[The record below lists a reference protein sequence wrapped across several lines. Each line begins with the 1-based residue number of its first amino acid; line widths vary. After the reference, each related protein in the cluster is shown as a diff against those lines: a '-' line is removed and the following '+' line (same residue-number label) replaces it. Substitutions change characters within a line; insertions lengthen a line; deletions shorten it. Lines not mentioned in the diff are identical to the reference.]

1 MSDKKTISINP
12 LLFQLNKK
20 NKTQKKE
27 KKEKPIP
34 LISPNILKK
43 NLLQKIKDHQNE
55 QKNVSNATLDNN
67 AKDTLNNNAFSDE
80 FKNSI
85 NYLSNLINKTKMKN
99 RTLKKQ
105 NNEYNNNNN
114 NNSSSPAI
122 LENSFEEN
130 LISTTPMI
138 NSNINRQLMNTQPM
152 NTQPMNTQP
161 MNTQPIN
168 TQPINTQ
175 PINTQPINTHPIN
188 NVIPDSFLD
197 NSSISQH
204 PSSNKNMGINNQIDP
219 PYGCLKNAN
228 KPTYRNW
235 LRHTQKNRD
244 NHDNINSLES
254 KMNNSNNIENNV
266 SNNINNANNTR
277 EDKLSQIK
285 NKFNQDSI
293 IDNEAK
299 STNCIIKKTIKKK
312 YKLGKSKKKSII
324 SVLIKGSTF
333 RQKIANE
340 KHNLSKK
347 NINQVKIYLKKHGLL
362 KSGSSCPNDILRKM
376 YEDSIL
382 TGYVTNKNKDTLIH
396 NFLNL

>member
-1 MSDKKTISINP
+1 MSQKKTIAINP
-12 LLFQLNKK
+12 VLFQLSKK
-20 NKTQKKE
+20 NKKKKKE

-34 LISPNILKK
+34 LVSPNILKK

-55 QKNVSNATLDNN
+55 QKSMSNNTLENN
-67 AKDTLNNNAFSDE
+67 SKDTIIDNAFSDE

-85 NYLSNLINKTKMKN
+85 NYLSNLINKNKMRN

-105 NNEYNNNNN
+105 NIDNSNNYN
-114 NNSSSPAI
+114 SPAI
-122 LENSFEEN
+122 LENSFEDN
-130 LISTTPMI
+130 LISSTPMI
-138 NSNINRQLMNTQPM
+138 NTNNNNQG
-152 NTQPMNTQP
+152 
-161 MNTQPIN
+161 IN
-168 TQPINTQ
+168 TPTINSISTPPISVSTP
-175 PINTQPINTHPIN
+175 PISVSTPPIN
-188 NVIPDSFLD
+188 NVSAPPINNIIPDSFLD
-197 NSSISQH
+197 NSSISQQ
-204 PSSNKNMGINNQIDP
+204 PSSSQNVNIINQKDP

-244 NHDNINSLES
+244 NRDNTDDKISLE
-254 KMNNSNNIENNV
+254 
-266 SNNINNANNTR
+266 NNANNNIISR
-277 EDKLSQIK
+277 EDRLSQIK
-285 NKFNQDSI
+285 NKFQQENNNN
-293 IDNEAK
+293 IDPK

-312 YKLGKSKKKSII
+312 YKLGKSKKKSTI

-340 KHNLSKK
+340 KNKLSKK
-347 NINQVKIYLKKHGLL
+347 NINHVKTYLKKHGLL

>member
-27 KKEKPIP
+27 KKDKPIP
-34 LISPNILKK
+34 LVSPNILKK

-55 QKNVSNATLDNN
+55 KKNVSNTTLDNN

-105 NNEYNNNNN
+105 NNEFNN
-114 NNSSSPAI
+114 SSPAI

-130 LISTTPMI
+130 LISSTPMI
-138 NSNINRQLMNTQPM
+138 NTQPM
-152 NTQPMNTQP
+152 NAQPINMQPMSTQPMNTLS

-168 TQPINTQ
+168 TQPMNTL
-175 PINTQPINTHPIN
+175 PVN
-188 NVIPDSFLD
+188 NIIPDSFLD
-197 NSSISQH
+197 NSSISQQ
-204 PSSNKNMGINNQIDP
+204 PLPNKNTGFNNQIDP

-244 NHDNINSLES
+244 NHNNHDNMNSLES
-254 KMNNSNNIENNV
+254 KMNNNNSMDNTV
-266 SNNINNANNTR
+266 SNNINNTR

-285 NKFNQDSI
+285 NKFQQDNISN
-293 IDNEAK
+293 NEAK

-340 KHNLSKK
+340 KHKLSKK
-347 NINQVKIYLKKHGLL
+347 NISHIKSYLKKHGLL

>member
-34 LISPNILKK
+34 LVSPNILKK

-55 QKNVSNATLDNN
+55 KKNVSNTTLDNN

-105 NNEYNNNNN
+105 NNEFNN
-114 NNSSSPAI
+114 SSPAI

-130 LISTTPMI
+130 LISSTPMI
-138 NSNINRQLMNTQPM
+138 NTQPMNAQPM

-161 MNTQPIN
+161 MNTLSMNAQPMN
-168 TQPINTQ
+168 TLPV
-175 PINTQPINTHPIN
+175 N
-188 NVIPDSFLD
+188 NIIPDSFLD
-197 NSSISQH
+197 NSSISQQ
-204 PSSNKNMGINNQIDP
+204 PLPNKNTGFNNQIDP

-244 NHDNINSLES
+244 NHNNHDNMNSLES
-254 KMNNSNNIENNV
+254 KMNNNNSMDNTV
-266 SNNINNANNTR
+266 SNNINNTR

-285 NKFNQDSI
+285 NKFQQDNISN
-293 IDNEAK
+293 NEAK

-340 KHNLSKK
+340 KHKLSKK
-347 NINQVKIYLKKHGLL
+347 NISHIKSYLKKHGLL

>member
-27 KKEKPIP
+27 KKDKPIP
-34 LISPNILKK
+34 LVSPNILKK

-55 QKNVSNATLDNN
+55 KKNVSNTTLDNN

-105 NNEYNNNNN
+105 NNEFNN
-114 NNSSSPAI
+114 SSPAI

-130 LISTTPMI
+130 LISSTPMI
-138 NSNINRQLMNTQPM
+138 NTQPM
-152 NTQPMNTQP
+152 NAQPINMQPMSTQPMNTLS

-168 TQPINTQ
+168 TQPMNTL
-175 PINTQPINTHPIN
+175 PVN
-188 NVIPDSFLD
+188 NIIPDSFLD
-197 NSSISQH
+197 NSSISQQ
-204 PSSNKNMGINNQIDP
+204 PLPNKNTGFNNQIDP

-244 NHDNINSLES
+244 NHDNMNSLES
-254 KMNNSNNIENNV
+254 KMNNNNSMDNTV
-266 SNNINNANNTR
+266 SNNINNTR

-285 NKFNQDSI
+285 NKFQQDNISN
-293 IDNEAK
+293 NEAK

-340 KHNLSKK
+340 KHKLSKK
-347 NINQVKIYLKKHGLL
+347 NISHIKSYLKKHGLL

-396 NFLNL
+396 NF

>member
-12 LLFQLNKK
+12 LLFQVNRK

-34 LISPNILKK
+34 LVSPNILKK

-55 QKNVSNATLDNN
+55 QKNVSNSTLDKNE
-67 AKDTLNNNAFSDE
+67 KDTLNNNAFSDE

-85 NYLSNLINKTKMKN
+85 NYLSNLINKSKMKN

-105 NNEYNNNNN
+105 NNEFNS
-114 NNSSSPAI
+114 NSSSPAI
-122 LENSFEEN
+122 LESSFEEN
-130 LISTTPMI
+130 LISNTPMI
-138 NSNINRQLMNTQPM
+138 HTQPINTQPM

-161 MNTQPIN
+161 MNTPMIN
-168 TQPINTQ
+168 TQPQLIMNNAINTSN
-175 PINTQPINTHPIN
+175 INS
-188 NVIPDSFLD
+188 VIQDSFSD
-197 NSSISQH
+197 NSSIYQE
-204 PSSNKNMGINNQIDP
+204 PSTNKNTGIINQVDP

-235 LRHTQKNRD
+235 IRHTQKNRD
-244 NHDNINSLES
+244 NRDNINSLES
-254 KMNNSNNIENNV
+254 KMNNAIDNDL
-266 SNNINNANNTR
+266 SNNINNAR

-285 NKFNQDSI
+285 NKFQQDNISN
-293 IDNEAK
+293 NEAK

-312 YKLGKSKKKSII
+312 YKLGKSKKKNII

-340 KHNLSKK
+340 KHKLSNK
-347 NINQVKIYLKKHGLL
+347 NISHIKTYLKKHGLL

-396 NFLNL
+396 NYLNL

>member
-1 MSDKKTISINP
+1 MSQKKTIEINP
-12 LLFQLNKK
+12 VLFQLSNK

-27 KKEKPIP
+27 KRVKPVP
-34 LISPNILKK
+34 LVSPNILKK

-55 QKNVSNATLDNN
+55 QKSMSNNTLENN
-67 AKDTLNNNAFSDE
+67 SKDTLIDNAFSDE

-85 NYLSNLINKTKMKN
+85 NYLSNLINKSKMRN

-105 NNEYNNNNN
+105 NIDNNVSN
-114 NNSSSPAI
+114 SPAI
-122 LENSFEEN
+122 LENSFDDN

-138 NSNINRQLMNTQPM
+138 NTNNNQGINKPLINVNTPTI
-152 NTQPMNTQP
+152 NSISAT
-161 MNTQPIN
+161 PIN
-168 TQPINTQ
+168 SISAPPINSISAT
-175 PINTQPINTHPIN
+175 PITNVSAPPIN
-188 NVIPDSFLD
+188 NIIPDSFLD
-197 NSSISQH
+197 NSFISQK
-204 PSSNKNMGINNQIDP
+204 PSSSQNVNIINQKDP

-244 NHDNINSLES
+244 NRDNTDDDKISLE
-254 KMNNSNNIENNV
+254 NNEINNNII
-266 SNNINNANNTR
+266 SR
-277 EDKLSQIK
+277 EDRLSQIK
-285 NKFNQDSI
+285 NKFQQENNNN
-293 IDNEAK
+293 IDPK

-340 KHNLSKK
+340 KNKLSKK
-347 NINQVKIYLKKHGLL
+347 NINEVKTYLKKHGLL

>member
-34 LISPNILKK
+34 LVSPNILKK

-55 QKNVSNATLDNN
+55 KKNVSNTTLDNN

-105 NNEYNNNNN
+105 NNEFNN
-114 NNSSSPAI
+114 SSPAI

-130 LISTTPMI
+130 LISSTPMI
-138 NSNINRQLMNTQPM
+138 NTQPM
-152 NTQPMNTQP
+152 NTQPMNTLSMNTQP
-161 MNTQPIN
+161 MNTL
-168 TQPINTQ
+168 
-175 PINTQPINTHPIN
+175 PIN
-188 NVIPDSFLD
+188 NIIPDSFLD
-197 NSSISQH
+197 NSSISQQ
-204 PSSNKNMGINNQIDP
+204 PLSSKNTGLNNQIDP

-244 NHDNINSLES
+244 NHNNHDNMNSLES
-254 KMNNSNNIENNV
+254 KMNNNNSMDNTV
-266 SNNINNANNTR
+266 SNNINNTR

-285 NKFNQDSI
+285 NKFQQDNISN
-293 IDNEAK
+293 NEAK
-299 STNCIIKKTIKKK
+299 STNCIIKKTIKKI

-340 KHNLSKK
+340 KHKLSKK
-347 NINQVKIYLKKHGLL
+347 NISHIKSYLKKHGLL

-382 TGYVTNKNKDTLIH
+382 TGYVTNNNKDTLIH

>member
-34 LISPNILKK
+34 LVSPNILKK

-55 QKNVSNATLDNN
+55 KKNVSNATLDNN

-105 NNEYNNNNN
+105 NNEFNN
-114 NNSSSPAI
+114 SSPAI

-130 LISTTPMI
+130 LISSTPMI
-138 NSNINRQLMNTQPM
+138 NTQPMNAQPM

-161 MNTQPIN
+161 MNTLSMN
-168 TQPINTQ
+168 TQPMNTQHMNTQ
-175 PINTQPINTHPIN
+175 PMNTLPVN
-188 NVIPDSFLD
+188 NIIPDSFLD
-197 NSSISQH
+197 NSSISQQ
-204 PSSNKNMGINNQIDP
+204 PLPNKNTGFNNQIDP

-244 NHDNINSLES
+244 NHNNHDNMNSLES
-254 KMNNSNNIENNV
+254 KMNNNNSMDNTV
-266 SNNINNANNTR
+266 SNNINNTR

-285 NKFNQDSI
+285 NKFQQDNISN
-293 IDNEAK
+293 NEAK

-340 KHNLSKK
+340 KHKLSKK
-347 NINQVKIYLKKHGLL
+347 NISHIKSYLKKHGLL

>member
-34 LISPNILKK
+34 LVSPNILKK

-55 QKNVSNATLDNN
+55 KKNVSNATLDNN
-67 AKDTLNNNAFSDE
+67 AKETLNNNAFSDE

-105 NNEYNNNNN
+105 NNEFNN
-114 NNSSSPAI
+114 SSPAI

-130 LISTTPMI
+130 LISSTPMI
-138 NSNINRQLMNTQPM
+138 NTQPM
-152 NTQPMNTQP
+152 NTQPINMQPMSTQP

-168 TQPINTQ
+168 TQPMNTL
-175 PINTQPINTHPIN
+175 PVN
-188 NVIPDSFLD
+188 NIIPDSFLD
-197 NSSISQH
+197 NSSISQQ
-204 PSSNKNMGINNQIDP
+204 PLPNKNTGFNNQIDP

-244 NHDNINSLES
+244 NHNNHDNMNSLES
-254 KMNNSNNIENNV
+254 KMNNNNSMDNTV
-266 SNNINNANNTR
+266 SNNINNTR

-285 NKFNQDSI
+285 NKFQQDNISN
-293 IDNEAK
+293 NEAK

-340 KHNLSKK
+340 KHKLSKK
-347 NINQVKIYLKKHGLL
+347 NISHIKSYLKKHGLL

>member
-27 KKEKPIP
+27 KKDKPIP
-34 LISPNILKK
+34 LVSPNILKK

-55 QKNVSNATLDNN
+55 KKNVSNTTLDNN

-105 NNEYNNNNN
+105 NNEFNN
-114 NNSSSPAI
+114 SSPAI

-130 LISTTPMI
+130 LISSTPMI
-138 NSNINRQLMNTQPM
+138 NTQPM
-152 NTQPMNTQP
+152 NAQPINMQPMSTQPMNTLS

-168 TQPINTQ
+168 TQPMNTL
-175 PINTQPINTHPIN
+175 PVN
-188 NVIPDSFLD
+188 NIIPDSFLD
-197 NSSISQH
+197 NSSISQQ
-204 PSSNKNMGINNQIDP
+204 PLPNKNTGFNNQIDP

-244 NHDNINSLES
+244 NHDNMNSLES
-254 KMNNSNNIENNV
+254 KMNNNNSMDNTV
-266 SNNINNANNTR
+266 SNNINNTR

-285 NKFNQDSI
+285 NKFQQDNISN
-293 IDNEAK
+293 NEAK

-340 KHNLSKK
+340 KHKLSKK
-347 NINQVKIYLKKHGLL
+347 NISHIKSYLKKHGLL